1 MCIPTVP
8 ITLRRL
14 LTRTLSLRTSAVVS
28 SVRTA
33 PIVDEHVVRP
43 VGVPGHEVGSYRLEG
58 DEPAVGADR
67 RIRAMAAVRLVR
79 EAVDA
84 HPLGGAGNA
93 VVDEHVRGGVVEA
106 IHVLGPVGVPG
117 HEVGGGR
124 GEGHEAAV
132 GADCHAHALGG
143 AGGRANWRRQE
154 GQGPRENPDG
164 RHAGYAR
171 QGPRDGRG
179 HLLVNERQSV
189 ATNEASRLMTFCP
202 HWVIS
207 NASTTTYAPLEAGFC
222 WPVTSIVRV
231 WPVAARVVALKT
243 TAWAWSV
250 GEYVSTSA
258 TRTPSRN
265 TRAIPVWGPRKPI
278 QSPAVPVKANA
289 ACPPAVVETTAV
301 PPLHA
306 LGSA

>member
-132 GADCHAHALGG
+132 GAERGRAATPVPLIAGAVHAHPLGG
-143 AGGRANWRRQE
+143 AGLSVVDEHVGRLVGVPGARLVASEAKATKRPSALIARRSAE
-154 GQGPRENPDG
+154 VPTLPLPPSPWFPALSTLTR
-164 RHAGYAR
+164 
-171 QGPRDGRG
+171 
-179 HLLVNERQSV
+179 SV
-189 ATNEASRLMTFCP
+189 
-202 HWVIS
+202 
-207 NASTTTYAPLEAGFC
+207 
-222 WPVTSIVRV
+222 
-231 WPVAARVVALKT
+231 
-243 TAWAWSV
+243 
-250 GEYVSTSA
+250 
-258 TRTPSRN
+258 
-265 TRAIPVWGPRKPI
+265 IPVCR
-278 QSPAVPVKANA
+278 SRTN
-289 ACPPAVVETTAV
+289 T
-301 PPLHA
+301 
-306 LGSA
+306 S